1 MIFYC
6 PINSLPP
13 SSSFFRISLTPH
25 KQKIPGLASEDHVL
39 GIVELE
45 GVEPSSKQGNHTL
58 STRLFRPSIFVLR
71 QDPDHQPQPYPLK
84 FHRRGGARADYSRFN
99 RTACSECFGT
109 RASGRC
115 LVLSPC
121 DWIKPVIYCT
131 SIRQRERNCFRQ
143 INFRLLILWSRQT
156 KLRVLTYHF
165 NPLSNPVSPGLC
177 LWPQRP
183 HFRRNIGIKPQFHL
197 CKDNNYFVHGN
208 DFSSFL
214 RH

>member
-1 MIFYC
+1 M
-6 PINSLPP
+6 PSLLVWKFCANTWYFVNKKTVADGFPQSCKPP
-13 SSSFFRISLTPH
+13 
-25 KQKIPGLASEDHVL
+25 KQKDMHTKKVPGPLWSEDFFS

-58 STRLFRPSIFVLR
+58 STRLFRPSVFVLW

-84 FHRRGGARADYSRFN
+84 FRRRGGARADYSRFN
-99 RTACSECFGT
+99 RTADSECFGT

-156 KLRVLTYHF
+156 RLRVLTYHF
-165 NPLSNPVSPGLC
+165 CPLSNPVSPGLC
-177 LWPQRP
+177 APPQRP
-183 HFRRNIGIKPQFHL
+183 CTRRNNGRKP
-197 CKDNNYFVHGN
+197 
-208 DFSSFL
+208 
-214 RH
+214 